1 MIARSLLALTACLC
15 LASLPV
21 VAETFDEAPS
31 ANSSSAD
38 GSAAARNAANGL
50 VETLGQRLNI
60 SDEQAIGGVGAL
72 LGLAMNRLEPADSA
86 QLQQRLPGLGQLSS
100 GTLDGG
106 LGGLGGLAGLIGGA
120 GQLLGGIQNL
130 QDVDQVFN
138 VLGMNQGMVGQFAGV
153 MLDYM
158 VQQGLNSQLLGTL
171 GQIWGSLPS
180 VPKTPLA
187 PAPLAAPSG
196 KAA

>member
-1 MIARSLLALTACLC
+1 MIARSLLAVA
-15 LASLPV
+15 ASLWLVSFPAA
-21 VAETFDEAPS
+21 AEPFDEIPGA
-31 ANSSSAD
+31 ANGNAASS
-38 GSAAARNAANGL
+38 AANGL

-72 LGLAMNRLEPADSA
+72 LGLAANRLDPGDSA
-86 QLQQRLPGLGQLSS
+86 QLQQRMPGLGQLSA

-106 LGGLGGLAGLIGGA
+106 LGGLGGLIGGA
-120 GQLLGGIQNL
+120 SQLLGGIQNL

-153 MLDYM
+153 MLDYL

-171 GQIWGSLPS
+171 GKLWGSLPS
-180 VPKTPLA
+180 VPLA
-187 PAPLAAPSG
+187 PTPPAG
-196 KAA
+196 KPA

>member
-1 MIARSLLALTACLC
+1 MIARSLLALTACLW
-15 LASLPV
+15 LSSMPA
-21 VAETFDEAPS
+21 VAETFDEDLG
-31 ANSSSAD
+31 ANSASAD
-38 GSAAARNAANGL
+38 GSGVARSAANGL
-50 VETLGQRLNI
+50 VDTLGQRLNI

-72 LGLAMNRLEPADSA
+72 MGLAMNRLDPTDSA

-106 LGGLGGLAGLIGGA
+106 LGGLGSLIGGA

-138 VLGMNQGMVGQFAGV
+138 VLGMNQGMVSQFAGV

-187 PAPLAAPSG
+187 PVPATASTG

>member
-21 VAETFDEAPS
+21 NAATFDESPS

-86 QLQQRLPGLGQLSS
+86 QLQQRLPGLGQLSP
-100 GTLDGG
+100 GTHDGG
-106 LGGLGGLAGLIGGA
+106 LGGLASLIGGA

-196 KAA
+196 KAV